1 MQITHSDRWLAV
13 GLEAQFE
20 PFSSQPAVLDGYGV
34 AVWRGPTGPVQVWED
49 RCPHRGMRLSFGFV
63 KGDRLSCMYHGWSF
77 QPDGHCRRIPAHPD
91 LEPPKT
97 ICAKTFAV
105 TIFRGIVFANL
116 AAAPEAPPPVPDES
130 AWAPV
135 RSIYVNRS
143 IEVVRARAAA
153 GAGFGPTAC
162 DLGAGVYEVATDAS
176 GRVTL
181 ALQPAE
187 PGRTAMHVTS
197 ELTGSAGE
205 RRLDIAR
212 LLVSL
217 RRDLEAH

>member
-20 PFSSQPAVLDGYGV
+20 PFSSQPAVLDRYGV
-34 AVWRGPTGPVQVWED
+34 AVWRGPTGLVQVWED

-116 AAAPEAPPPVPDES
+116 VPLHSDYES
-130 AWAPV
+130 L
-135 RSIYVNRS
+135 
-143 IEVVRARAAA
+143 
-153 GAGFGPTAC
+153 AGFGYARPILARAFSVVNIHLMRAHAALRC
-162 DLGAGVYEVATDAS
+162 RCHARIS
-176 GRVTL
+176 VT
-181 ALQPAE
+181 
-187 PGRTAMHVTS
+187 
-197 ELTGSAGE
+197 
-205 RRLDIAR
+205 RRLGSSI
-212 LLVSL
+212 L
-217 RRDLEAH
+217 RSRHWPRRTPISISTMLSQLACLGV